1 VAASEGARIPIAK
14 QIPLKDMR
22 PGRYVLRAEARLLGG
37 GANPVMRETTLTVMP

>member
-1 VAASEGARIPIAK
+1 
-14 QIPLKDMR
+14 MR